1 MNEQLSKQIEESI
14 KLELNVAELYN
25 LFATAFREDFDFWQ
39 ELCWEEKHHAHL
51 IRTMKKPLLSSEEFP
66 KELLSY
72 SLENL
77 IEVNNTL
84 KSLIKKYNNKP
95 PSRKDAFNIAISIE
109 KSAGE
114 IHYQHAMDVP
124 FYLNYME
131 IWQKLNEDDKNHVK
145 RISAY
150 MRIKR
155 IESY

>member
-1 MNEQLSKQIEESI
+1 MNELLSQQMEESI

-25 LFATAFREDFDFWQ
+25 FFATAFPEDFDFWQ

-51 IRTMKKPLLSSEEFP
+51 IKTMKKLLLSSEEFP

-72 SLENL
+72 SLQDL
-77 IEVNNTL
+77 IEANNKL
-84 KSLIKKYNNKP
+84 KSLIKKYNKKP

-109 KSAGE
+109 KAAGE

-124 FYLNYME
+124 FHLNYME
-131 IWQKLNEDDKNHVK
+131 IWQQLNEDDKNHVK

-150 MRIKR
+150 MRLKR
-155 IESY
+155 I